1 MIRFALSARTSTD
14 DLQDP
19 VDSLRWQKDTAAR
32 LVEPHGEIVTVY
44 HDIDKSRSLPWDRRP
59 EASRIL
65 RDLKD
70 VHRGWDAL
78 VIAEPQRAFSGTQ
91 FEGIL
96 FQFAHYGVG
105 LWIPELGGA
114 VDINNDGHYMALSNY
129 GTMSRAERNRTRLRV
144 ANAVRAH
151 AQAGRWLGGRPPYG
165 YLIADLGPHSNPSK
179 AASGARLHQLAPD
192 PMTAPVVQRI
202 YELYLSGAGYK
213 QIATVLTNEGIPS
226 PSAHDRTRNSHRSG
240 HAWAMSAVRTILA
253 NPRYL
258 GYHVSGRT
266 KKADILLDPDSPALG
281 HVTRQRW
288 QDRAE
293 WVTASVQ
300 TYEAIVDEATWHQVA
315 GLIAANA
322 RTNAVT
328 STRHRTRSGVRRA
341 EPSRYPLAGLVVC
354 DCCDKKLQGN
364 LVRGHAFYRCKVS
377 SDYPAAVND
386 HPRTLAVREDRLLPH
401 VDAWLCELFAPDLI
415 EKTASE
421 IVHADAQGHRE
432 DPAVTRARNTLTECE
447 RKLAKHL
454 DGLEA
459 GIPADVIAA
468 RIAATQREKSAAESV
483 LATAPPAPAPLT
495 LEEVM
500 GTLAELRD
508 LPEILERIEQADRAA
523 LYQALGLNVRYRRIG
538 SAEEVKL
545 TSTLRSVDLERVGVN
560 EGSKNS
566 QVNGLQGVDLERV
579 GGRTP
584 TCFSGLQPSPLDRVQ
599 GRTSSYSCCD
609 SVVTD
614 CGRSSDI
621 PSRAIFSVVATVL
634 TSEEPNFSIGTLDQF
649 GMLDNAYWRRTCGRL
664 RT

>member
-19 VDSLRWQKDTAAR
+19 ADSLRWQTDVAAR
-32 LVEPHGEIVTVY
+32 LVAPHGEIVTTY

-70 VHRGWDAL
+70 LNRGWDAL

-105 LWIPELGGA
+105 LWVPELGGA

-129 GTMSRAERNRTRLRV
+129 GTMSRSERNRTRLRV

-165 YLIADLGPHSNPSK
+165 YLIADRGPHSNPSK

-192 PMTAPVVQRI
+192 PVTAPVVQRI
-202 YELYLSGAGYK
+202 YDSYLAGAGYK
-213 QIATVLTNEGIPS
+213 QIATVLTNEGVPS
-226 PSAHDRTRNSHRSG
+226 PSAHDRSRNSHRSG
-240 HAWAMSAVRTILA
+240 HAWAMSAVRSILA

-266 KKADILLDPDSPALG
+266 KKADILLDPDVPALG
-281 HVTRQRW
+281 HVTRQKW

-300 TYEAIVDEATWHQVA
+300 TYDAIVDESTWHRVQALV
-315 GLIAANA
+315 AANT

-328 STRHRTRSGVRRA
+328 PRRRKTHVGVRHA

-354 DCCDKKLQGN
+354 DCCEKKLQGN
-364 LVRGHAFYRCKVS
+364 LVRGHAFYRCRVS
-377 SDYPAAVND
+377 SDYPVAVND

-401 VDAWLCELFAPDLI
+401 VDAWLCDLFSADRI
-415 EKTASE
+415 EATAAQ
-421 IVHADAQGHRE
+421 IVEEDSLGHRE
-432 DPAVTRARNTLTECE
+432 DPAIARARATLSECE
-447 RKLAKHL
+447 RKLSKHL

-459 GIPADVIAA
+459 GIPAEVIAS
-468 RIAATQREKSAAESV
+468 RIAATQREKSAAEAV
-483 LATAPPAPAPLT
+483 LATAPPSPKPLLLELVLET
-495 LEEVM
+495 L
-500 GTLAELRD
+500 TALRD
-508 LPEILERIEQADRAA
+508 LPELLDRIEQADRAA
-523 LYQALGLNVRYRRIG
+523 LYQALGLTVRYRRVG
-538 SAEEVKL
+538 TTEEVKL
-545 TSTLRSVDLERVGVN
+545 TSTLRSVAAERVGGN
-560 EGSKNS
+560 HNCGTS
-566 QVNGLQGVDLERV
+566 QVTGPRGVDLERV
-579 GGRTP
+579 GG
-584 TCFSGLQPSPLDRVQ
+584 
-599 GRTSSYSCCD
+599 
-609 SVVTD
+609 
-614 CGRSSDI
+614 
-621 PSRAIFSVVATVL
+621 
-634 TSEEPNFSIGTLDQF
+634 GT
-649 GMLDNAYWRRTCGRL
+649 
-664 RT
+664 